1 MKPFF
6 LLALSFFLFVS
17 PDFASAETNNC
28 CPGGTA
34 APKAVYQFNAFKD
47 GTVYFKNGKHT
58 KAKLNYN
65 YLHGAIEFINAT
77 KDTLVMTNKGRI
89 DYIAVEEN
97 IFYMQEDHGDT
108 ELVASFGNIL
118 LTKKTHLVAKGN
130 KANASEQKYMANPE
144 AGTPTSLLISN
155 QGGEFRWQNNTV
167 NPDYKFKTE
176 YYFIDRNH
184 LFHVAKRTNLLK
196 VFDKNKSEL
205 SDYLK
210 RNDINFND
218 EDHLKKVL
226 QFCSTF

>member
-6 LLALSFFLFVS
+6 LLALSFFLFVL
-17 PDFASAETNNC
+17 PDFASAEAENC

-34 APKAVYQFNAFKD
+34 ASKAVYQFNGFKD
-47 GTVYFKNGKHT
+47 GTVYFKNGKHI

-65 YLHGAIEFINAT
+65 YLHGAIEFINVT

-89 DYIAVEEN
+89 DYIALEEN
-97 IFYMQEDHGDT
+97 IFYTQEDHGDT
-108 ELVASFGNIL
+108 ELVASFDNIL
-118 LTKKTHLVAKGN
+118 LTKKTYLVAKGN

-167 NPDYKFKTE
+167 KPDYKFKTA

-184 LFHVAKRTNLLK
+184 LFHVAKRANLLK

-205 SDYLK
+205 ADYLK
-210 RNDINFND
+210 QNDINFND
-218 EDHLKKVL
+218 EEQLKKVL